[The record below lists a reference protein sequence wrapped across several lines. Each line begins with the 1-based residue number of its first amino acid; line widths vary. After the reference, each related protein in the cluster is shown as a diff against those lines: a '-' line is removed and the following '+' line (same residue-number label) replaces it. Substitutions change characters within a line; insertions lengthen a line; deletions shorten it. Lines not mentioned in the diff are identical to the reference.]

1 MDYEAKIIP
10 EGINTSK
17 EHPLREL
24 AILLGG
30 ISIVIVFVTS
40 LLALSTDYLIQY
52 IPVEK
57 ENQWFAN
64 DALAGLQVDEPAS
77 NRTLVDSVEAQLQRI
92 IEQLRPGDKP
102 DYRFTVK
109 LLESDVPNA
118 FILPGGHI
126 FVTSAL
132 LQQVE
137 SENGL
142 AMVLAHEMGHH
153 YHRHPLR
160 GLGRAIVVS
169 LALMVISGTDT
180 DSLVQGFVGNT
191 ALLTGLSFNR
201 EQERE
206 ADSLGVELLVKHYG
220 HASGATEFFESMKQQ
235 PDTELEL
242 PEFLQ
247 THPGV
252 DERIS
257 LLLLRSRQTSGEK
270 TSLGDV
276 ILDYRK
282 LRSKNSKAEK

>member
-1 MDYEAKIIP
+1 MDYEAKTIP

-30 ISIVIVFVTS
+30 ISMVIIIVTS

-64 DALAGLQVDEPAS
+64 DALAGLQAGKPAS
-77 NRTLVDSVEAQLQRI
+77 NSTLAANVEAQLQQI

-102 DYRFTVK
+102 DFRFTVK

-118 FILPGGHI
+118 FIVPGGHI

-160 GLGRAIVVS
+160 GLGRALVIS
-169 LALMVISGTDT
+169 LALMVISGTDN

-191 ALLTGLSFNR
+191 VLLTSLSFNR
-201 EQERE
+201 DQERE
-206 ADSLGVELLVKHYG
+206 ADNLGVELLVKRYG
-220 HASGATEFFESMKQQ
+220 HASGASEFFESMKGQ
-235 PDTELEL
+235 PESSLET
-242 PEFLQ
+242 PEFMES
-247 THPGV
+247 HPGV
-252 DERIS
+252 GERIDM
-257 LLLLRSRQTSGEK
+257 LQQRSRQSSGEK
-270 TSLGDV
+270 TSLADV
-276 ILDYRK
+276 VVEYRAK
-282 LRSKNSKAEK
+282 KAKKALN